1 MSSRGRNPFL
11 LLILAAFLV
20 MNVVGTG
27 LTLRACPQF
36 SISRE
41 ALLGENGRNLKE
53 FELGERGELTSLSSD
68 PWIYYAFGEPVN
80 VRFLTVKVSGVGG
93 AGSEA
98 RLYLIPSA
106 GYRTMALTDGRLSA
120 RFGRAQGYR
129 GVSAIRLDLATEPG
143 AVLTVEGAVV
153 NDRLAVILDFQKLYL
168 SAWALGLLAVLEVLG
183 WRRLFMLRQEERR
196 GSSGRSGPAAMG
208 FPRKWPPI
216 LAAAALQAILKAG
229 ILWTLRKPLMDN
241 DGAGRQHLLCWMF
254 VLGLEVF
261 TIMSLHLGAGRKR
274 KNIWYGL
281 GLAVPF
287 SFVWFSAAELLNLAT
302 FDFQTPLYLVL
313 NLALCALVPAVFLLV
328 LGNAAL
334 AFSGAALLFGVLS
347 VANHYYGALRNNP
360 LEYFDIANAGTAV
373 HVLGNYSLAL
383 DGVSAA
389 AVLALLV
396 TVLTLV
402 SALGTARCERRLRGF
417 LGNVALAAAAAAVF
431 AVKLPTFDNFSNLQI
446 ITREKGY
453 LLSFASFIKM
463 GRVKTPEGYTAK
475 RAEEILETAL
485 DGAGI
490 ETGLLREAGD
500 RYPNLIVIMNE
511 TLVDLPAIYGFET
524 DTDVFPNIHSM
535 DNAVRGKV
543 LTSVYG
549 GGTANTEYEFLTGN
563 SLYFLPPGSS
573 PYVQYMG
580 SVQQSL
586 AWKLKELGYQAA
598 AYHPYLPISYRR
610 SSVYPLLGLDAFYSE
625 EDSLPHEEY
634 LRTYVSDRA
643 DFKNVIHLYEERE
656 PGRPFFMFNVT
667 MQNHGGY
674 SEDEPAVD
682 VTVMPVDKELQTPQM
697 LEYLSLIRESDAAF
711 KELTDYFSEAEEDTV
726 ILMFG
731 DHQPSMD
738 EGVSEFMDR
747 KLEERDGK
755 LDSQRRYYASF
766 ILWANFDIQ
775 EMSDVVTSPGFLRP
789 LLLEAAGVPLN
800 AYESFLFETAAAY
813 PAMNAFG
820 CFDASGQWN
829 SRMEDEEG
837 VLEEYQYLVYQNVF
851 DKKSMG
857 EGYR

>member
-41 ALLGENGRNLKE
+41 ALFGENGRNLKE

-80 VRFLTVKVSGVGG
+80 VRFLTVEVSGVGG

-98 RLYLIPSA
+98 QLYLIPSA

-274 KNIWYGL
+274 KNIWCSL

-313 NLALCALVPAVFLLV
+313 NLVLCALVPAVFLLV

-373 HVLGNYSLAL
+373 HVLGNYSLSL

-396 TVLTLV
+396 TVLTLF

-431 AVKLPTFDNFSNLQI
+431 AAKLPTFDNFSNLQI

-485 DGAGI
+485 DGAGN

-511 TLVDLPAIYGFET
+511 TLADLPAIYGFET

-543 LTSVYG
+543 LTSVY
-549 GGTANTEYEFLTGN
+549 
-563 SLYFLPPGSS
+563 
-573 PYVQYMG
+573 
-580 SVQQSL
+580 
-586 AWKLKELGYQAA
+586 
-598 AYHPYLPISYRR
+598 
-610 SSVYPLLGLDAFYSE
+610 
-625 EDSLPHEEY
+625 
-634 LRTYVSDRA
+634 
-643 DFKNVIHLYEERE
+643 
-656 PGRPFFMFNVT
+656 
-667 MQNHGGY
+667 
-674 SEDEPAVD
+674 
-682 VTVMPVDKELQTPQM
+682 
-697 LEYLSLIRESDAAF
+697 
-711 KELTDYFSEAEEDTV
+711 
-726 ILMFG
+726 
-731 DHQPSMD
+731 
-738 EGVSEFMDR
+738 
-747 KLEERDGK
+747 
-755 LDSQRRYYASF
+755 
-766 ILWANFDIQ
+766 
-775 EMSDVVTSPGFLRP
+775 
-789 LLLEAAGVPLN
+789 
-800 AYESFLFETAAAY
+800 
-813 PAMNAFG
+813 
-820 CFDASGQWN
+820 
-829 SRMEDEEG
+829 
-837 VLEEYQYLVYQNVF
+837 
-851 DKKSMG
+851 
-857 EGYR
+857 